1 MGILCKKKTENKI
14 IFPSILDREIENKA
28 NDRFGHIH
36 FAEILYSLIKNNNA
50 PFSIGL
56 LGKWGVGKSSIKK
69 LCRNEFLLKDNS
81 KYKIIDFNAWR
92 YESKDIRTSLL
103 KEIYLALEGKEENFL
118 TKSFK
123 EVSKTF
129 EKTLKLNEALKN
141 LLINYR
147 LNIIV
152 LFVHFILSLIMLWLL
167 NSVLLNINLSS
178 FTGVM
183 LFGLIYAITY
193 YFLKNPYEYTSS
205 TFPRYFKET
214 VKELPI
220 KHSIEYEYL
229 IKEQLKEFNDKNP
242 NTKIVIFVDDLDR
255 LTAEEMITGLDAI
268 RVFQEMADSKFIFVI
283 SCYDEHIANSIIQTQ
298 KPFGDIVNARKYLD
312 RVFQFRIEIPTL
324 PNVSMIDFAKNKLV
338 NLSIYEEL
346 ENDIKKSSYYKLD
359 NLLDILVPIEVNSP
373 RTVIQILNTFLQ
385 GWWIAKQR
393 EQKCDECA
401 KNINNSSCINNDN
414 CLLIKNVITERL
426 DILAVIS
433 VAKILFPDFYQQLT
447 VDSRLLKAM
456 LHSYFG
462 VQTCKV
468 VYNRN
473 LEMMVKNYATIVDEN
488 GKKQTIGR
496 IADKYNDLQSYLASI
511 QGINIPE
518 NLRPFIMLL
527 QDSLEMEIGSDS
539 IPLYD
544 SLITQNRDRLIDL
557 LGIKNIQEFSI
568 SGVQT
573 NQLYKAFKLIMTN
586 ESKEHLGKACVVLEP
601 LCLGFTG
608 EQAKYLTEVLIHQL
622 LEHEYISKLEYSNII
637 KLFSCSDIS
646 NENFNNLYTYLLK
659 HIDNSIFQS
668 QDISKYPIIE
678 IVNLGFYLKYNN
690 ILNDSNIEQLDKIQ
704 NLELYDF
711 NSEYLKGK
719 IDFYTNKIELYGNNL
734 LYDLGFTYIY
744 AIIKFS
750 NYQNIDNDSIYFEN
764 IEKILNKMLENL
776 ATTRDFAEII
786 SQGLVSNCEN
796 VVKFF
801 INYIKNNNIF
811 EKINTGFILE
821 ILDSYNQRVIK
832 GFQSKDS
839 LNENLDNYVNDLID
853 FFETNKKYLIN
864 NSISLPNTKILLNKL
879 KDINKVKQIDKIF
892 TIYNDIDK
900 NLINNLV
907 EEWSNEIF
915 TQNDEPDETELLS
928 KELIKLL
935 SEKYIENNEITSLR
949 TILENTFEDETIEI
963 VQINLDNYLT
973 FISNLSDKA
982 IKNKVIIE
990 HIGKMY
996 NRLNIALTNKDD
1008 ESVCEEYFNNIFEI
1022 LLPVFK
1028 LIKNKNLDTLLAN
1041 IYENHLD
1048 IVSDR
1053 TEYFYKKFEN
1063 NWLPEDKENLPNY
1076 DLIKIIKSVKNIFQ
1090 NCFDKNKESV
1100 NLKVL
1105 YNSIYTIY
1113 SEGLV
1118 NCSNENKTLIVHCL
1132 FWLWKFDISF
1142 AYNNMQEF
1150 LDCIVFSFNYYV
1162 LALRNSTRQPNLLK
1176 QLWESLF
1183 KIDTNVN
1190 IEKHTKNFLLKD
1202 IYKTNTFY
1210 KTWMTLIKEK
1220 DSNIFY
1226 NALEQ
1231 SLNSNKDKAIIIK
1244 NREKLTKTILNIF
1257 NDEKFTEQCGKLIFS
1272 YYIGNND
1279 GTQKNSIALWIRD
1292 LLGIDAKEIINHNTC
1307 RKISNIE
1314 VERLNKIF
1322 TANTYLT
1329 NKMKKLDKNKRQK
1342 RKRK

>member
-14 IFPSILDREIENKA
+14 IFPSILDREIENKE

-118 TKSFK
+118 TKTFK

-129 EKTLKLNEALKN
+129 EKPLKLIEALKN

-167 NSVLLNINLSS
+167 HSVLLNINLSS
-178 FTGVM
+178 FTGII
-183 LFGLIYAITY
+183 LFGLIYTITY
-193 YFLKNPYEYTSS
+193 FFLKNPYEYTSS

-268 RVFQEMADSKFIFVI
+268 RVFQEMDDSKFIFVI

-324 PNVSMIDFAKNKLV
+324 PNVSMIDFAKDKLI
-338 NLSIYEEL
+338 NLSIFEEL

-393 EQKCDECA
+393 EQKCDECV
-401 KNINNSSCINNDN
+401 KNTSSCINNDN

-433 VAKILFPDFYQQLT
+433 VAKILFPEFYQQLT

-488 GKKQTIGR
+488 GKKQTVGR

-544 SLITQNRDRLIDL
+544 SLITQNKDRLIDL
-557 LGIKNIQEFSI
+557 LGIKNTQEFSI
-568 SGVQT
+568 SEVHT
-573 NQLYKAFKLIMTN
+573 NQLYNAFKLIMTN
-586 ESKEHLGKACVVLEP
+586 ESNEHLGKACVVLEP

-608 EQAKYLTEVLIHQL
+608 EQAKYLTELLIHQL
-622 LEHEYISKLEYSNII
+622 LEHDFVKYLEFNDITKI
-637 KLFSCSDIS
+637 FSCENINNSDL
-646 NENFNNLYTYLLK
+646 NNLYKYI
-659 HIDNSIFQS
+659 IDNVDKNSI
-668 QDISKYPIIE
+668 ISEYPLIE
-678 IVNLGFYLKYNN
+678 VVNIGFCLKYNN
-690 ILNDSNIEQLDKIQ
+690 ILDKHNIETLNSIQ
-704 NLELYDF
+704 NLDIYDY
-711 NSEYLKGK
+711 SKDYLEIK
-719 IDFYTNKIELYGNNL
+719 IDFYNNSLKYYGDNL
-734 LYDLGFTYIY
+734 LHDLGLAYIY

-750 NYQNIDNDSIYFEN
+750 NYQNIDSDSIYFKN
-764 IEKILNKMLENL
+764 VEKILNKMLENL
-776 ATTRDFAEII
+776 VTTRDFAEIL
-786 SQGLVSNCEN
+786 SEGLISNCEN
-796 VVKFF
+796 VVRFF

-811 EKINTGFILE
+811 EKINTAFIPE
-821 ILDSYNQRVIK
+821 ILDSYNQRVLK
-832 GFQSKDS
+832 GFQSTNS
-839 LNENLDNYVNDLID
+839 LNENLDNYVNDLIE
-853 FFETNKKYLIN
+853 FFEINKKYLIN

-892 TIYNDIDK
+892 TIYKDIDK
-900 NLINNLV
+900 NLINTLV
-907 EEWSNEIF
+907 EEWSYEIF
-915 TQNDEPDETELLS
+915 TQNDEPDEIELLS
-928 KELIKLL
+928 EELIKLL
-935 SEKYIENNEITSLR
+935 SEKYIEDNEIKSLR

-963 VQINLDNYLT
+963 AQINLDNYLT

-990 HIGKMY
+990 HISEMY
-996 NRLNIALTNKDD
+996 NRLNIALTNEDD

-1028 LIKNKNLDTLLAN
+1028 LIKNENLDTLLVN

-1048 IVSDR
+1048 IISDK

-1063 NWLPEDKENLPNY
+1063 NWVQEDKENLPNY
-1076 DLIKIIKSVKNIFQ
+1076 DLIKIVKSVKNIFQ

-1100 NLKVL
+1100 DLKVL

-1118 NCSNENKTLIVHCL
+1118 NCSNANKSLIVHCL
-1132 FWLWKFDISF
+1132 FWIWKFDIIF

-1176 QLWESLF
+1176 QLWKSLF
-1183 KIDTNVN
+1183 EIDTNIN
-1190 IEKHTKNFLLKD
+1190 IEKHTQNFLLKD

-1220 DSNIFY
+1220 DVNIFY
-1226 NALEQ
+1226 NALKQ
-1231 SLNSNKDKAIIIK
+1231 AFDSDISTVIK
-1244 NREKLTKTILNIF
+1244 NREKITKTIQNLF
-1257 NDEKFTEQCGKLIFS
+1257 NDNQFTMQCGKLIFS
-1272 YYIGNND
+1272 YYIGNSD

-1307 RKISNIE
+1307 RKISDVE

>member
-14 IFPSILDREIENKA
+14 IFPSILDREIENKE

-103 KEIYLALEGKEENFL
+103 KEIYLALGGEEENFL
-118 TKSFK
+118 TKTFK

-129 EKTLKLNEALKN
+129 EKPLKFWVAIGNFLNT
-141 LLINYR
+141 YR
-147 LNIIV
+147 LNFTIIV
-152 LFVHFILSLIMLWLL
+152 INFIITYGFYQLL
-167 NSVLLNINLSS
+167 NHFSKLDLLSGYGTL
-178 FTGVM
+178 
-183 LFGLIYAITY
+183 LFGLIYTLTY
-193 YFLKNPYEYTSS
+193 YCLKNPYEYTSS

-268 RVFQEMADSKFIFVI
+268 RVFQEMDDSKFIFVI

-393 EQKCDECA
+393 EQKCDVCV
-401 KNINNSSCINNDN
+401 KNTSSCINNDN

-433 VAKILFPDFYQQLT
+433 VAKILFPEFYQQLT

-488 GKKQTIGR
+488 GKKQTVGR

-544 SLITQNRDRLIDL
+544 SLITQNKDRLIDL
-557 LGIKNIQEFSI
+557 LGIKNTQEFSI
-568 SGVQT
+568 SEVQT
-573 NQLYKAFKLIMTN
+573 NQLYNAFKLIMTN
-586 ESKEHLGKACVVLEP
+586 ESNEHLGKACVVLEP

-608 EQAKYLTEVLIHQL
+608 EQAKYLTELLIHQL
-622 LEHEYISKLEYSNII
+622 LEHDFVKYLEFNDITKI
-637 KLFSCSDIS
+637 FSCENINNSDL
-646 NENFNNLYTYLLK
+646 NNLYKYI
-659 HIDNSIFQS
+659 IDNVDKNSI
-668 QDISKYPIIE
+668 ISEYPLIE
-678 IVNLGFYLKYNN
+678 VVNIGFCLKYND
-690 ILNDSNIEQLDKIQ
+690 ILDKHNIETLNSMQ
-704 NLELYDF
+704 NLDIYDY
-711 NSEYLKGK
+711 SKDYLEIK
-719 IDFYTNKIELYGNNL
+719 IDFYNNSLKYYGDNL
-734 LYDLGFTYIY
+734 LYDLGLTYIY

-750 NYQNIDNDSIYFEN
+750 NYQNIDSDSIYFKN
-764 IEKILNKMLENL
+764 VEKILNKMLENL
-776 ATTRDFAEII
+776 VTTRDFAEIL
-786 SQGLVSNCEN
+786 SEGLISNCEN
-796 VVKFF
+796 VVRFF

-811 EKINTGFILE
+811 EKINTAFIPE
-821 ILDSYNQRVIK
+821 ILDSYNQRVLK
-832 GFQSKDS
+832 GFQSTNS
-839 LNENLDNYVNDLID
+839 LNENLDNYVNDLIE
-853 FFETNKKYLIN
+853 FFEINKKYLIN

-892 TIYNDIDK
+892 TIYKDIDK
-900 NLINNLV
+900 NLINTLV

-935 SEKYIENNEITSLR
+935 SEKYIEDNEIKSLR

-963 VQINLDNYLT
+963 AQINLDNYLT

-990 HIGKMY
+990 HISEMY
-996 NRLNIALTNKDD
+996 NRLNIALTNEDD

-1022 LLPVFK
+1022 LLSVFK
-1028 LIKNKNLDTLLAN
+1028 LIKNENLDTLLAN

-1048 IVSDR
+1048 IISDK

-1076 DLIKIIKSVKNIFQ
+1076 DLIKIIKSVNGICEKSYSAR
-1090 NCFDKNKESV
+1090 KEKAD
-1100 NLKVL
+1100 LKLL
-1105 YNSIYTIY
+1105 YNSVHSIVQNNILETTKEINSIYV
-1113 SEGLV
+1113 S
-1118 NCSNENKTLIVHCL
+1118 CL
-1132 FWLWKFDISF
+1132 FDIWYFDITY
-1142 AYNNMQEF
+1142 AHNEMQQY
-1150 LDCIVFSFNYYV
+1150 LDEIKNLNYYI
-1162 LALRNSTRQPNLLK
+1162 LILRNSSQNPKLLENL
-1176 QLWESLF
+1176 WRSLF
-1183 KIDTNVN
+1183 KIDEN
-1190 IEKHTKNFLLKD
+1190 EHLKKGTRMFIILD
-1202 IYKTNTFY
+1202 NYLKSSYY
-1210 KTWMTLIKEK
+1210 KTWMMLIKEK

-1307 RKISNIE
+1307 RKISDVE
-1314 VERLNKIF
+1314 VERLNRIF

>member
-1 MGILCKKKTENKI
+1 MGILCKKKTENRI
-14 IFPSILDREIENKA
+14 VFPSILDREIENKE

-36 FAEILYSLIKNNNA
+36 FAEILYSLIKNNDA

-69 LCRNEFLLKDNS
+69 LCRNEFLLKDKS

-103 KEIYLALEGKEENFL
+103 REIYLALGGKEENFL
-118 TKSFK
+118 TKTFK
-123 EVSKTF
+123 EVSRTF
-129 EKTLKLNEALKN
+129 EKPLKLLDALKN
-141 LLINYR
+141 FFLMHR
-147 LNIIV
+147 LNITIITIN
-152 LFVHFILSLIMLWLL
+152 FIITYGFYQLL
-167 NSVLLNINLSS
+167 NHFSKLDLSS
-178 FTGVM
+178 GCGTL
-183 LFGLIYAITY
+183 LFGLIYTLTY
-193 YFLKNPYEYTSS
+193 YCLKNPYEYTSS

-229 IKEQLKEFNDKNP
+229 IKEQLKEFNNKNP

-255 LTAEEMITGLDAI
+255 LTAEEMITGLDSI
-268 RVFQEMADSKFIFVI
+268 RVFQEMENSKFIFVI
-283 SCYDEHIANSIIQTQ
+283 SCYDEHIANSIVQTQ

-324 PNVSMIDFAKNKLV
+324 PNVSMIDFAKDKLI
-338 NLSIYEEL
+338 NLSIFEEL
-346 ENDIKKSSYYKLD
+346 ETDIKKSSYYKLD
-359 NLLDILVPIEVNSP
+359 NILDILVPIEVNSP

-393 EQKCDECA
+393 EQKCDECV
-401 KNINNSSCINNDN
+401 KSTNNSSCINNDN
-414 CLLIKNVITERL
+414 CLLIKNVITKRL

-433 VAKILFPDFYQQLT
+433 VAKILFPEFYQQLAI
-447 VDSRLLKAM
+447 DSRLLKAM
-456 LHSYFG
+456 LYSYFG

-473 LEMMVKNYATIVDEN
+473 LEMLVKNYATIVDKN
-488 GKKQTIGR
+488 GKKQPIGR

-568 SGVQT
+568 SEVQT
-573 NQLYKAFKLIMTN
+573 NQLYNAFKLIMTN

-601 LCLGFTG
+601 LCTGFTG
-608 EQAKYLTEVLIHQL
+608 EQAKYLTETLIHQL
-622 LEHEYISKLEYSNII
+622 LEHEYINKLEYLDII
-637 KLFSCSDIS
+637 KLFSCKYIS
-646 NENFNNLYTYLLK
+646 NEYFNNLYTYLLK
-659 HIDNSIFQS
+659 HVDNSILPS

-678 IVNLGFYLKYNN
+678 IVNLGFHLKYNN
-690 ILNDSNIEQLDKIQ
+690 IINSSNIEQLDKIQ

-719 IDFYTNKIELYGNNL
+719 IDFYTNKIELFGDNL
-734 LYDLGFTYIY
+734 LYDLGLTYLY

-750 NYQNIDNDSIYFEN
+750 AYQNINNDSIYFNN

-776 ATTRDFAEII
+776 ATTRDFSEIL

-796 VVKFF
+796 VVRFF

-811 EKINTGFILE
+811 EKINTDFIPE
-821 ILDSYNQRVIK
+821 ILDLYNQRVIK

-839 LNENLDNYVNDLID
+839 LNKNLDSYVNDLIG
-853 FFETNKKYLIN
+853 FFEINTKYLIKN
-864 NSISLPNTKILLNKL
+864 PITLSNAKILLNNL
-879 KDINKVKQIDKIF
+879 KNTNRVEQIDKIF
-892 TIYNDIDK
+892 IIYKDIDK
-900 NLINNLV
+900 TLINTLI

-915 TQNDEPDETELLS
+915 TKNDEPDETELLS
-928 KELIKLL
+928 EELIKLL
-935 SEKYIENNEITSLR
+935 SEKYIENNEIKSLR

-963 VQINLDNYLT
+963 AQINLDNYFT

-982 IKNKVIIE
+982 ITNKIIIE
-990 HIGKMY
+990 HVTEMY
-996 NRLNIALTNKDD
+996 NRLNIALTNEDD
-1008 ESVCEEYFNNIFEI
+1008 ESVCEEYFNNIFKI
-1022 LLPVFK
+1022 LLPIFK
-1028 LIKNKNLDTLLAN
+1028 LIKNQNLDTLLAN

-1048 IVSDR
+1048 FVSDK
-1053 TEYFYKKFEN
+1053 TEYFYKIFEN
-1063 NWLPEDKENLPNY
+1063 NWVPEDKENLPNY
-1076 DLIKIIKSVKNIFQ
+1076 DLIKIIKSVKNIIQ

-1100 NLKVL
+1100 DLKVL
-1105 YNSIYTIY
+1105 YNSIYAIY
-1113 SEGLV
+1113 SNGLV
-1118 NCSNENKTLIVHCL
+1118 NCSNTNKSLLVHCL
-1132 FWLWKFDISF
+1132 FWLWKFDILF

-1150 LDCIVFSFNYYV
+1150 LDCIVLSFNYYV

-1176 QLWESLF
+1176 ELWKSLF
-1183 KIDTNVN
+1183 EIDTNVN
-1190 IEKHTKNFLLKD
+1190 IEKHTQNFLLKD
-1202 IYKTNTFY
+1202 IYKSNTFY

-1220 DSNIFY
+1220 DVNIFY
-1226 NALEQ
+1226 NALKQ
-1231 SLNSNKDKAIIIK
+1231 AFDSDMSTVIK
-1244 NREKLTKTILNIF
+1244 NREKITKTIQNLF
-1257 NDEKFTEQCGKLIFS
+1257 NDNQFTIQCGKLIFS
-1272 YYIGNND
+1272 YYIGNSD

-1307 RKISNIE
+1307 RKISDIE

-1342 RKRK
+1342 RKKK